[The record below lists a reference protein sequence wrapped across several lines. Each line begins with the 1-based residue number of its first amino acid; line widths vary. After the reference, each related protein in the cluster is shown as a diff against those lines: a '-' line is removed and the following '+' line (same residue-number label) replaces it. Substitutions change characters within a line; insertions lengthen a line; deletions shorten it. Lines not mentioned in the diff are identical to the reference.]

1 MRHRE
6 RFLFGIFLAGTIA
19 AGPAIADTPPLPSGI
34 RSLQAIAPIF
44 SQLLAWHMPL
54 RFHGV
59 NEESRGNFYMLES
72 VPHGETVD
80 QWSRMITITGLAN
93 AAANPDLTPR
103 SYASGIAAGFQ
114 KACPDSF
121 NASAL
126 DAPTV
131 DGHATFAAIISCG
144 RNSQG
149 AGAQSETAVVLVIK
163 GEQDYYTVQWAEHGQ
178 AQSAPL
184 QLDAAEW
191 SQRLGELLPIHIC
204 EKLPGEASPFPSC
217 LKRISAASPTPS
229 SQP

>member
-6 RFLFGIFLAGTIA
+6 RLLFGTFLAGILA
-19 AGPAIADTPPLPSGI
+19 AGPTIADTPLPPSGT

-93 AAANPDLTPR
+93 AATNPDLTPR
-103 SYASGIAAGFQ
+103 SYATGIAAGFQ

-121 NASAL
+121 SASAL
-126 DAPTV
+126 DSPTV
-131 DGHATFAAIISCG
+131 DGHATFAAIMSCG
-144 RNSQG
+144 RNAQG

-163 GEQDYYTVQWAEHGQ
+163 GTQDYYTVQWAEHGQ

-184 QLDAAEW
+184 QLDAAKW

-204 EKLPGEASPFPSC
+204 EKLPGETSPFPSC
-217 LKRISAASPTPS
+217 LKSISASSPKHPNH
-229 SQP
+229 P